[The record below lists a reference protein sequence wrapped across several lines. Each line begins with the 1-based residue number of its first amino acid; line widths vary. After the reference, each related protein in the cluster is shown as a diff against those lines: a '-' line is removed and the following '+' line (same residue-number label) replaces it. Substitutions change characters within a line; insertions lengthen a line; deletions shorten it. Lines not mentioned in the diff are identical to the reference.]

1 MQGSSKPPATGPRTA
16 GDPAGDP
23 PLVSIVVPTYNG
35 SVFVAQ
41 AVRSALGQSF
51 DDLEVVVADDASG
64 DDTLDVVGGFTDRR
78 LRVLTS
84 EVNAGPGPTWNRGVR
99 AARGRYVK
107 VLCQDDV
114 LAPTCVERQV
124 EALAGDCGART
135 ALVCVR
141 RTILDDRGRVLMQR
155 GFSRRI
161 HGVVPGREAARLVV
175 RSGSNPIGEPSA
187 VLFRREDAL
196 DAGLFDEAA
205 EYVIDLDLWL
215 RLLALG
221 DLHVIDEPLAAFRIS
236 SGSWSAALAGRQA
249 QQYCDLVRRVGRDR
263 RLDVPRRDVVMGCA
277 KARVLSLG
285 RRGLY
290 ALYRHRSATASR
302 AASQTS

>member
-1 MQGSSKPPATGPRTA
+1 MQGSSKTRATGLWTP
-16 GDPAGDP
+16 GDP
-23 PLVSIVVPTYNG
+23 PLVSIVVPTYDG
-35 SVFVAQ
+35 GRFVAQ
-41 AVRSALGQSF
+41 AIRSAFGQTLT
-51 DDLEVVVADDASG
+51 DLEVVVVDDASS
-64 DDTLDVVGGFTDRR
+64 DDTIDVVRRFTDPR
-78 LRVLTS
+78 LRILTS
-84 EVNAGPGPTWNRGVR
+84 AANAGPGPTWNRGVR

-114 LAPTCVERQV
+114 LAPTCVEREV
-124 EALAGDCGART
+124 DALAGDHAART

-141 RTILDDRGRVLMQR
+141 RMIIDERRRVLMQR
-155 GFSRRI
+155 GFGRRVR
-161 HGVVPGREAARLVV
+161 GVVPGREAARLVV

-187 VLFRREDAL
+187 VLFRRDDAL

-221 DLHVIDEPLAAFRIS
+221 ALYVIAEPLAAFRIS
-236 SGSWSAALAGRQA
+236 SGSWSAALADRQA
-249 QQYCDLVRRVGRDR
+249 QQYCDLVRRVGRDP
-263 RLDVPRRDVVMGCA
+263 RLDVPHRDVVIGCA
-277 KARVLSLG
+277 KARVLNLG

-290 ALYRHRSATASR
+290 ALHRHRSATASR